1 MRPAR
6 PCCSTSGLS
15 SLADMTGVRVR
26 ATMPEIAT
34 APAFTKKESQ
44 PVDPLMDTVRQ
55 LAGEHD
61 QMSASFLQRKLG
73 IGYPRAARLYDKLKE
88 EQELGPGGEVAGGND
103 GGGGGGGDGGAEIPK
118 DEPEGGFTGR

>member
-1 MRPAR
+1 
-6 PCCSTSGLS
+6 
-15 SLADMTGVRVR
+15 
-26 ATMPEIAT
+26 
-34 APAFTKKESQ
+34 
-44 PVDPLMDTVRQ
+44 MDTVRQ

-88 EQELGPGGEVAGGND
+88 EQELGPGGEVV
-103 GGGGGGGDGGAEIPK
+103 GGGGSGDGGAEVPR